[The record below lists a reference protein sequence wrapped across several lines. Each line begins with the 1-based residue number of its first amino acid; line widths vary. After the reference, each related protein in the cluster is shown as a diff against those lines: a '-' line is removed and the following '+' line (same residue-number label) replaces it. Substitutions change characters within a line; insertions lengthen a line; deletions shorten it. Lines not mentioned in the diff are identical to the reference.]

1 MYNEKYRQVHWLKI
15 KYCSE
20 KHMKKF
26 KINVQG
32 YGCILLCL
40 ILCIMILL
48 PIPVSAQ
55 EDRSKVV
62 RVGWYEGTYN
72 TTEADGQ
79 RRGYSYEYQQAVA
92 AHTGWKY
99 EYVEGSWAELMSML
113 KNGQIDLLGGISYTE
128 ERSTS
133 MLFSELPMGEDKYY
147 LYVDTSNT
155 DISISDLTTLNGK
168 RIGMLPN
175 ALPAEMFH
183 EWEKSHGVNTQQ
195 VDITGADDV
204 RQKLK
209 NHEIDGFVLN
219 ESPQ

>member
-1 MYNEKYRQVHWLKI
+1 
-15 KYCSE
+15 
-20 KHMKKF
+20 MKKF
-26 KINVQG
+26 KLNVQRHI
-32 YGCILLCL
+32 CILLCL
-40 ILCIMILL
+40 ILYITVL
-48 PIPVSAQ
+48 PLPVSA
-55 EDRSKVV
+55 EEAKSKTV

-72 TTEADGQ
+72 TTGPDGQ

-155 DISISDLTTLNGK
+155 DISTSDLTTLNGK

-175 ALPAEMFH
+175 VC
-183 EWEKSHGVNTQQ
+183 W
-195 VDITGADDV
+195 D
-204 RQKLK
+204 
-209 NHEIDGFVLN
+209 
-219 ESPQ
+219 

>member
-1 MYNEKYRQVHWLKI
+1 M
-15 KYCSE
+15 
-20 KHMKKF
+20 
-26 KINVQG
+26 
-32 YGCILLCL
+32 
-40 ILCIMILL
+40 
-48 PIPVSAQ
+48 
-55 EDRSKVV
+55 
-62 RVGWYEGTYN
+62 
-72 TTEADGQ
+72 
-79 RRGYSYEYQQAVA
+79 
-92 AHTGWKY
+92 
-99 EYVEGSWAELMSML
+99 EGSWAELMSML

-209 NHEIDGFVLN
+209 NHEIDGFFLN
-219 ESPQ
+219 ESPQWERDDISPAILIGGSYN

>member
-1 MYNEKYRQVHWLKI
+1 
-15 KYCSE
+15 
-20 KHMKKF
+20 MKKS
-26 KINVQG
+26 KLNVQR
-32 YGCILLCL
+32 YICILLCL
-40 ILCIMILL
+40 VLYITVL
-48 PIPVSAQ
+48 PFTVSA
-55 EDRSKVV
+55 EEAKTRTV

-72 TTEADGQ
+72 TTGADGQ

-155 DISISDLTTLNGK
+155 DTPFEELFPKAKETKDGWQIAYDENGTAVSSNNATYYLTIIKETNGHLNHYSIVLKDADGDSIDTLDLKTAIPRT
-168 RIGMLPN
+168 
-175 ALPAEMFH
+175 AD
-183 EWEKSHGVNTQQ
+183 EKKENS
-195 VDITGADDV
+195 
-204 RQKLK
+204 
-209 NHEIDGFVLN
+209 
-219 ESPQ
+219 

>member
-1 MYNEKYRQVHWLKI
+1 
-15 KYCSE
+15 
-20 KHMKKF
+20 
-26 KINVQG
+26 
-32 YGCILLCL
+32 
-40 ILCIMILL
+40 
-48 PIPVSAQ
+48 
-55 EDRSKVV
+55 
-62 RVGWYEGTYN
+62 
-72 TTEADGQ
+72 
-79 RRGYSYEYQQAVA
+79 
-92 AHTGWKY
+92 
-99 EYVEGSWAELMSML
+99 MSML

-219 ESPQ
+219 ESPQWERDDISPAILIGSSYNYFAVSKKRPDLKEELDQVM